1 MMSLPI
7 NELRCLAHTTSTT
20 TTSPPEWCELRH
32 TCARALAVRSDTGD
46 LSRRTAY
53 RVCNDDEVDSFI
65 EARP

>member
-1 MMSLPI
+1 MLPA
-7 NELRCLAHTTSTT
+7 NELRCLAHTAATA

-32 TCARALAVRSDTGD
+32 TCARALAVRSDISD

-53 RVCNDDEVDSFI
+53 RVCSDDEFDCF

>member
-1 MMSLPI
+1 MSLPI
-7 NELRCLAHTTSTT
+7 NELRCLAHTASTT
-20 TTSPPEWCELRH
+20 RPPEWCELRH

-65 EARP
+65 EAQS